1 MKTTDTQ
8 FRVPRAQMELPLG
21 GRLGGSLRSS
31 SSRPARRQKA
41 SDLVAD
47 WWFNRMRMDVELE
60 AQLPE
65 GRVAA

>member
-31 SSRPARRQKA
+31 SRQPARRLKA
-41 SDLVAD
+41 SDVVAD
-47 WWFNRMRMDVELE
+47 WWFNRMRMHVKLE
-60 AQLPE
+60 PQLPE